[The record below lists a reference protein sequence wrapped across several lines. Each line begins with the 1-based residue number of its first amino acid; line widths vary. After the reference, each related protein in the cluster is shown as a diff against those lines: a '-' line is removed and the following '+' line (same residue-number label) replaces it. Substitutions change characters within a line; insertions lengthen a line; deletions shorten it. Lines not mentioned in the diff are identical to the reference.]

1 MNASIRSRLQII
13 EDEVSVESGG
23 HSLAHSRT
31 KNTLPIQAVL
41 KEFAQP
47 EYCAPQTLNGELIRR
62 LTLLECD
69 LTTAKDPI
77 RLSHGHLEVYLRT
90 QPPVPLETLS
100 AEIYQRTFDLG
111 IRRVTCAVATN
122 TTIER
127 SKRLNERRTD
137 SPGPEAMLLAIKA
150 ALKEQQC

>member
-1 MNASIRSRLQII
+1 MNEYIRSRLQII
-13 EDEVSVESGG
+13 HDEVIVKSGG

-31 KNTLPIQAVL
+31 KITLPIQDVL

-62 LTLLECD
+62 LTLLGCA
-69 LTTAKDPI
+69 LTTKKEPI
-77 RLSHGHLEVYLRT
+77 RVSHGHLEVYLQT
-90 QPPVPLETLS
+90 QPPVPLETLR

-111 IRRVTCAVATN
+111 IRRVTCEVATA

-137 SPGPEAMLLAIKA
+137 SPSPEAMLLAIKA
-150 ALKEQQC
+150 TFKEQE